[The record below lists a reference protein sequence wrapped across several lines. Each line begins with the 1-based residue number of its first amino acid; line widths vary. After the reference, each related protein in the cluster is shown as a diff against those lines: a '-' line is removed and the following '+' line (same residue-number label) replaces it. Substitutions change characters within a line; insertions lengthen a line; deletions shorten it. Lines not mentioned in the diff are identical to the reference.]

1 VHVSPMP
8 MLPGAF
14 LELPHSQIPLRARR
28 GAEDA
33 ARF

>member
-1 VHVSPMP
+1 V
-8 MLPGAF
+8 G
-14 LELPHSQIPLRARR
+14 HSGTGFTVIQSGPTQIPLRARR